1 MSSVRRALF
10 PTVSSPERQIVTNK
24 EDIMQSLN
32 RLFKPASI
40 AVIGA
45 SEVPG
50 KAAERRT
57 RSLIQGGYPGKVFL
71 INPKR
76 DTLFG
81 RKAYP
86 SILDIGEE
94 VDLVMVVVAPK
105 LIPQAVA
112 DSIKMHAKGIVIIT
126 AGLGETGEEGKRIE
140 AEVLRTATAGGA
152 KIIGPNCSGLFSASG
167 NMNLLGVPPIKQGPL
182 AVIAQSGN
190 IIDSLTHYAEMRG
203 VGLSHIISAGNAIGV
218 KFHEYIDYLGQDE
231 GTKAILVYME
241 GIKEGGE
248 IVRVAREVSKRKPI
262 VILKVGRSNAGARA
276 AASHTGSLAAA
287 DAVVDAAF
295 RQAGIVRVT
304 NVDEM
309 FDVAMSFANMP
320 LPKGNRVAIV
330 SEGGGDNS
338 VAADNAEHFGLEV
351 PVLPLA
357 TQERIRPFLLAGMP
371 ASNPI
376 DYGGTAEENPDMINK
391 VVEVLM
397 EEQGID
403 AVYITGFF
411 GGFKE
416 IIAPHVGELEEK
428 TSRELVR
435 LMGQYKKPIAVHTSF
450 AQAPFRSMQILSENG
465 VLLTPSSER
474 AAQCLA
480 YMAKFVA
487 RRGKLGLARPL
498 PAMPADVDKVRTLI
512 AEVKQAGR
520 KNLLETEARE
530 LLAYYGVSLP
540 PATLAKTAD
549 EAAAAATA
557 IGFPVA
563 LKIVSPAIIHK
574 SDAGGILL
582 NLRNEA
588 AVREGF
594 VKVVANASRASG
606 PEKILGV
613 LVAPMAPKGQEC
625 IVGMIRNP
633 QFGAVLMFGLGGI
646 FVEVLKDVSFRVAP
660 PSDLDLEEMIH
671 EIKGYPLLGGVRG
684 QKPKD
689 TVILKDLLRRIA
701 QMAADHP
708 EIQEVDINPII
719 VHEQGASIVDARII
733 IA

>member
-1 MSSVRRALF
+1 
-10 PTVSSPERQIVTNK
+10 
-24 EDIMQSLN
+24 MQSLN
-32 RLFKPASI
+32 RLFNPSSV

-45 SEVPG
+45 SEIPG

-57 RSLIQGGYPGKVFL
+57 RSLIQGGYPGKIFL

-105 LIPQAVA
+105 LIPQSVA
-112 DSIKMHAKGIVIIT
+112 DSVKMNAKGIVIIT
-126 AGLGETGEEGKRIE
+126 AGLGETGAEGKKIE
-140 AEVLRTATAGGA
+140 AEILRTATEGGA

-167 NMNLLGVPPIKQGPL
+167 TMNLLGVPPIKKGPL

-190 IIDSLTHYAEMRG
+190 IIDSITHYAEIRG

-218 KFHEYIDYLGQDE
+218 QFHEYIDYLGQDE
-231 GTKAILVYME
+231 ATKVILMYME
-241 GIKEGGE
+241 GIKEGAQ
-248 IVRVAREVSKRKPI
+248 IVQVAREVSKRKPI
-262 VILKVGRSNAGARA
+262 VILKVGRSKAGARA
-276 AASHTGSLAAA
+276 AASHTGSLAAD
-287 DAVVDAAF
+287 DAIVDAAF

-320 LPKGNRVAIV
+320 LSKGNRVGIV

-351 PVLPLA
+351 PVLPQP
-357 TQERIRPFLLAGMP
+357 TQDKIRPFLLAGMP

-397 EEQGID
+397 EEPTVD
-403 AVYITGFF
+403 SVYVTGFF

-428 TSRELVR
+428 TSRELAR
-435 LMGQYKKPIAVHTSF
+435 LMRQHGKPIAVHTSF
-450 AQAPFRSMQILSENG
+450 AQAPFRSMEILSENG
-465 VLLTPSSER
+465 VLLTASSER
-474 AAQCLA
+474 AAQCLG
-480 YMAKFVA
+480 YLAKFGT
-487 RRGKLGLARPL
+487 RREKLNRAKPL
-498 PAMPADVDKVRTLI
+498 PPIPAD
-512 AEVKQAGR
+512 AVKAKILLDAVQQTGR

-530 LLAYYGVSLP
+530 LLVLYGVALP
-540 PATLAKTAD
+540 PAVLAKTSD
-549 EAAAAATA
+549 EAAAAAVSM
-557 IGFPVA
+557 GFPVA
-563 LKIVSPAIIHK
+563 LKIVSPEIIHK

-582 NLRNEA
+582 NLGSQET
-588 AVREGF
+588 VREGF
-594 VKVVANASRASG
+594 AKVLANAAKVSR
-606 PEKILGV
+606 PEKVLGV
-613 LVAPMAPKGQEC
+613 LVASMAPKGQEC
-625 IVGMIRNP
+625 IIGMIRNP

-646 FVEVLKDVSFRVAP
+646 FVEVLKDVAFRVTP
-660 PSDLDLEEMIH
+660 PTDLDLEEMLH
-671 EIKGYPLLGGVRG
+671 EIKGYPLLAGVRG

-689 TVILKDLLRRIA
+689 TVILKDVLQRIA
-701 QMAADHP
+701 QLAANHP

-719 VHEQGASIVDARII
+719 VHEHGASIVDARII

>member
-1 MSSVRRALF
+1 M
-10 PTVSSPERQIVTNK
+10 E
-24 EDIMQSLN
+24 SLN
-32 RLFKPASI
+32 RLFKPASV

-57 RSLIQGGYPGKVFL
+57 RSLIRGGYPGKIFL

-86 SILDIGEE
+86 SILDIGED
-94 VDLVMVVVAPK
+94 VDLVMIVVAPK

-112 DSIKMHAKGIVIIT
+112 DSVKMHTKGIVIIT

-140 AEVLRTATAGGA
+140 AEILRTATEGGA
-152 KIIGPNCSGLFSASG
+152 KIIGPNCSGLFCASG
-167 NMNLLGVPPIKQGPL
+167 VMNLLGVPPIQKGPL

-190 IIDSLTHYAEMRG
+190 IIDSITHYAEMRG
-203 VGLSHIISAGNAIGV
+203 VGLSHIISAGNAIGIQ
-218 KFHEYIDYLGQDE
+218 FHEYIDYLGQDKE
-231 GTKAILVYME
+231 TKAILMYME
-241 GIKEGGE
+241 GIKEGNE
-248 IVRVAREVSKRKPI
+248 IVRVARKVSKSKPI
-262 VILKVGRSNAGARA
+262 IILKVGRSMAGARA
-276 AASHTGSLAAA
+276 AASHTGSLAAD

-295 RQAGIVRVT
+295 RQSGIIRVT

-309 FDVAMSFANMP
+309 FDIAMAFANMP

-338 VAADNAEHFGLEV
+338 VAADNAEHFGLDV
-351 PVLPLA
+351 PVLSQA
-357 TQERIRPFLLAGMP
+357 TQDRIRPFLLAGMP

-391 VVEVLM
+391 IVEVLM
-397 EEQGID
+397 ED
-403 AVYITGFF
+403 KTVDSVYVTGFF

-416 IIAPHVGELEEK
+416 IIAPHIGELEEK
-428 TSRELVR
+428 ASQELVR
-435 LMGQYKKPIAVHTSF
+435 LMRQYGKPIAVHTSF
-450 AQAPFRSMQILSENG
+450 AQAPFRSMEILSKNG

-480 YMAKFVA
+480 YMARFS
-487 RRGKLGLARPL
+487 RRREKLDLAVPL
-498 PAMPADVDKVRTLI
+498 PAIPADVDNVRALI
-512 AEVKQAGR
+512 EAVGRTGR

-530 LLAYYGVSLP
+530 ILSLYDVALP
-540 PATLAKTAD
+540 PAELAKTSD
-549 EAAAAATA
+549 DAAAAATA
-557 IGFPVA
+557 VGFPVA
-563 LKIVSPAIIHK
+563 LKIVSPEIIHK

-582 NLRNEA
+582 NLGDEA

-594 VKVVANASRASG
+594 AQIVANAAKISG

-613 LVAPMAPKGQEC
+613 LVSPMARKGQEC
-625 IVGMIRNP
+625 IVGMTRNP
-633 QFGAVLMFGLGGI
+633 HFGAVLMFGLGGI
-646 FVEVLKDVSFRVAP
+646 FVEVLKDVSFRVIP
-660 PSDLDLEEMIH
+660 LNDLDLEEMIH
-671 EIKGYPLLGGVRG
+671 EIKGYPLLGGVRS

-689 TVILKDLLRRIA
+689 IGILKDVLRKIA
-701 QMAADHP
+701 QLAADHP
-708 EIQEVDINPII
+708 EIREVDINPII
-719 VHEQGASIVDARII
+719 IHEQGASVVDARII
-733 IA
+733 LT

>member
-1 MSSVRRALF
+1 
-10 PTVSSPERQIVTNK
+10 
-24 EDIMQSLN
+24 LN
-32 RLFKPASI
+32 RLFKPASV

-57 RSLIQGGYPGKVFL
+57 RSLIQGGYPGKIFL

-86 SILDIGEE
+86 SILDIGED

-112 DSIKMHAKGIVIIT
+112 DSVKMHAKGIVIIT

-140 AEVLRTATAGGA
+140 AEILRTATEGGA
-152 KIIGPNCSGLFSASG
+152 KIIGPNCSGLFSAAG
-167 NMNLLGVPPIKQGPL
+167 DMNLLGVPPIQKGPL

-190 IIDSLTHYAEMRG
+190 IIDSITHCAKMRG

-218 KFHEYIDYLGQDE
+218 QFHEYIDYLGQDE
-231 GTKAILVYME
+231 GTQVILMYME

-248 IVRVAREVSKRKPI
+248 IVRAAREVSQRKPV
-262 VILKVGRSNAGARA
+262 VILKVGRSGAGARA

-295 RQAGIVRVT
+295 RQAGIVRVS

-309 FDVAMSFANMP
+309 FDVAMAFANMP

-351 PVLPLA
+351 PVLPPA

-391 VVEVLM
+391 VVETLM

-403 AVYITGFF
+403 SVYVTGFF

-435 LMGQYKKPIAVHTSF
+435 LMRQYGKPIAVHTSF
-450 AQAPFRSMQILSENG
+450 ALAPFRSMEILSENG

-474 AAQCLA
+474 AAKCLA
-480 YMAKFVA
+480 YMAKFGT
-487 RRGKLGLARPL
+487 RREKLALARPL
-498 PAMPADVDKVRTLI
+498 PAVKVDAAMARTLI
-512 AEVKQAGR
+512 EAVKRAGR

-530 LLAYYGVSLP
+530 LLSLYGVALP
-540 PATLAKTAD
+540 PATLAKTPD
-549 EAAAAATA
+549 EAADAAKAV
-557 IGFPVA
+557 GFPVA
-563 LKIVSPAIIHK
+563 LKIVSPEIIHK

-582 NLRNEA
+582 NLGDEQ

-594 VKVVANASRASG
+594 AKVVANAEKVSS
-606 PEKILGV
+606 PEKVLGV
-613 LVAPMAPKGQEC
+613 LVAPMAQKGQEC
-625 IVGMIRNP
+625 IIGMIRNP
-633 QFGAVLMFGLGGI
+633 QFGAVIMFGLGGI

-660 PSDLDLEEMIH
+660 PSDLDLDEMIH
-671 EIKGYPLLGGVRG
+671 EIKGYPLLCGVRG

-689 TVILKDLLRRIA
+689 TGILKEVLQRVA
-701 QMAADHP
+701 QLAADHP

-719 VHEQGASIVDARII
+719 VHEQGASVVDARII
-733 IA
+733 IT

>member
-1 MSSVRRALF
+1 M
-10 PTVSSPERQIVTNK
+10 E
-24 EDIMQSLN
+24 SLK
-32 RLFKPASI
+32 RLFNPASI

-57 RSLIQGGYPGKVFL
+57 RSLILGGYPGKIFL

-81 RKAYP
+81 EKAYP
-86 SILDIGEE
+86 SILDIGQE

-112 DSIKMHAKGIVIIT
+112 DSVKMRAKGIVIIT
-126 AGLGETGEEGKRIE
+126 AGLGETGEAGKRIE
-140 AEVLRTATAGGA
+140 ADILRIATEGGA
-152 KIIGPNCSGLFSASG
+152 KIIGPNCSGLFCASG
-167 NMNLLGVPPIKQGPL
+167 AMNLLGVPPIKKGPL

-190 IIDSLTHYAEMRG
+190 IIDSITHYAEMRG

-218 KFHEYIDYLGQDE
+218 QFHEYIDYLGQDE
-231 GTKAILVYME
+231 GTKAILMYME

-248 IVRVAREVSKRKPI
+248 IVRVARDVSRRKPVI
-262 VILKVGRSNAGARA
+262 ILKVGRSKAGARA
-276 AASHTGSLAAA
+276 AASHTGSLAAD

-309 FDVAMSFANMP
+309 FDVAMAFANMP

-351 PVLPLA
+351 PVLPQA

-391 VVEVLM
+391 IVEALM

-403 AVYITGFF
+403 SVYVTGFF

-428 TSRELVR
+428 TSQELVR
-435 LMGQYKKPIAVHTSF
+435 LMRQFGKPIAVHTSF
-450 AQAPFRSMQILSENG
+450 AQAPFRSMEILSENG

-480 YMAKFVA
+480 HMAKFST
-487 RRGKLGLARPL
+487 RRDKLALARPL
-498 PAMPADVDKVRTLI
+498 PAIQADAAAARTLI
-512 AEVKQAGR
+512 EGVKQAGR

-530 LLAYYGVSLP
+530 LLTLYGIPLP
-540 PATLAKTAD
+540 PAKLAKTAE
-549 EAAAAATA
+549 EAAAAASA
-557 IGFPVA
+557 VGFPVA
-563 LKIVSPAIIHK
+563 LKIVSPEIIHK

-582 NLRNEA
+582 NLGNEK

-594 VKVVANASRASG
+594 AKVVANAGKISR
-606 PEKILGV
+606 PEKVLGV

-625 IVGMIRNP
+625 IIGMIRNP

-660 PSDLDLEEMIH
+660 PSDLDLDEMIH
-671 EIKGYPLLGGVRG
+671 EIKGYPLLAGVRG

-689 TVILKDLLRRIA
+689 TAILKELLQRVA
-701 QMAADHP
+701 QLTTDHP
-708 EIQEVDINPII
+708 EIQEVDINPVI
-719 VHEQGASIVDARII
+719 VHEEGASVVDARII
-733 IA
+733 IT

>member
-1 MSSVRRALF
+1 M
-10 PTVSSPERQIVTNK
+10 E
-24 EDIMQSLN
+24 SLS
-32 RLFKPASI
+32 RLFKPASV

-57 RSLIQGGYPGKVFL
+57 RSLIQGGYPGKIFL

-94 VDLVMVVVAPK
+94 VDLVMVVVSPK
-105 LIPQAVA
+105 LIGQAVA
-112 DSIKMHAKGIVIIT
+112 DSVKMHAKGIVIIT
-126 AGLGETGEEGKRIE
+126 AGLGETGEEGKKIE
-140 AEVLRTATAGGA
+140 AQILHTATEGGA
-152 KIIGPNCSGLFSASG
+152 KIIGPNCSGLFSAAG
-167 NMNLLGVPPIKQGPL
+167 AMNLLGVPPIKKGPL

-190 IIDSLTHYAEMRG
+190 IIDSITHYAEMRG

-218 KFHEYIDYLGQDE
+218 KFHEYIEYLGRDE
-231 GTKAILVYME
+231 GTRAILMYME

-248 IVRVAREVSKRKPI
+248 IVRVAREVSKIKPVI
-262 VILKVGRSNAGARA
+262 ILKVGRSSAGARA
-276 AASHTGSLAAA
+276 AASHTGSLAAD

-338 VAADNAEHFGLEV
+338 VAADNSDHFGLEV
-351 PVLPLA
+351 PVLPQP
-357 TQERIRPFLLAGMP
+357 TQEKIRPFLLAGMP

-391 VVEVLM
+391 VVEALM

-403 AVYITGFF
+403 SIYVTGFF

-428 TSRELVR
+428 TARELVR
-435 LMGQYKKPIAVHTSF
+435 LMGQYGKPIAVHTSF
-450 AQAPFRSMQILSENG
+450 AQAPFPSMQILAENG

-480 YMAKFVA
+480 YMAKFAV
-487 RRGKLGLARPL
+487 RRNKLRIARP
-498 PAMPADVDKVRTLI
+498 MPAIGADAGRARTLI
-512 AEVKQAGR
+512 GGVKGQGR

-530 LLAYYGVSLP
+530 LLTLYGIALP
-540 PATLAKTAD
+540 PAKLSKTAD
-549 EAAAAATA
+549 DAAEAAAAL
-557 IGFPVA
+557 GFPVA
-563 LKIVSPAIIHK
+563 LKIVSPDIIHK

-582 NLRNEA
+582 NLGDET

-594 VKVVANASRASG
+594 AKVVANASRVSSA
-606 PEKILGV
+606 EKVLGV
-613 LVAPMAPKGQEC
+613 LVAPMARKGQEC

-660 PSDLDLEEMIH
+660 PYDLDLEEMIH

-684 QKPKD
+684 QQPKD
-689 TVILKDLLRRIA
+689 TGILKDLLQRVA
-701 QMAADHP
+701 QMAIDHP
-708 EIQEVDINPII
+708 EISEVDINPII

-733 IA
+733 ID

>member
-1 MSSVRRALF
+1 M
-10 PTVSSPERQIVTNK
+10 E
-24 EDIMQSLN
+24 SLN

-57 RSLIQGGYPGKVFL
+57 RSLIQGGYSGKIFL

-86 SILDIGEE
+86 SILDVGEE
-94 VDLVMVVVAPK
+94 VELVMVVVAPK

-112 DSIKMHAKGIVIIT
+112 DSVKMHAKGIVIIT

-140 AEVLRTATAGGA
+140 AEILRTATEGGA

-167 NMNLLGVPPIKQGPL
+167 DMNLLGVPPIRKGPL

-190 IIDSLTHYAEMRG
+190 IIDSITHYAQMRG

-218 KFHEYIDYLGQDE
+218 QFHEYIDYLGRDE
-231 GTKAILVYME
+231 ATKAILMYME

-248 IVRVAREVSKRKPI
+248 IVRVAREVSRRKPI
-262 VILKVGRSNAGARA
+262 VILKVGRSKAGARA
-276 AASHTGSLAAA
+276 AASHTGSLAA
-287 DAVVDAAF
+287 DDSIVDAAF
-295 RQAGIVRVT
+295 RQAGIVRVA

-320 LPKGNRVAIV
+320 IPKGRRVAIV

-351 PVLPLA
+351 PVL
-357 TQERIRPFLLAGMP
+357 TQAAQDRIRPFLLAGMP

-397 EEQGID
+397 QEEMVD
-403 AVYITGFF
+403 SVYVTGFF
-411 GGFKE
+411 GGFRE
-416 IIAPHVGELEEK
+416 IIAPHIGELEER

-435 LMGQYKKPIAVHTSF
+435 LMRQYGKPIAIHTSF
-450 AQAPFRSMQILSENG
+450 AQAPFPSMQILNENG

-480 YMAKFVA
+480 YMARFAEK
-487 RRGKLGLARPL
+487 RKKLALARPL
-498 PAMPADVDKVRTLI
+498 PAIQADKAAAGTLI
-512 AEVKQAGR
+512 EGVKRAGR

-530 LLAYYGVSLP
+530 LLSLYGIPLP
-540 PATLAKTAD
+540 PARLAKTPE
-549 EAAAAATA
+549 EAAAAAA
-557 IGFPVA
+557 AVGFPIA
-563 LKIVSPAIIHK
+563 LKIVSPEILHK

-582 NLRNEA
+582 NLADEK

-594 VKVVANASRASG
+594 ATVVANAGKVSR
-606 PEKILGV
+606 PEKIFGV
-613 LVAPMAPKGQEC
+613 LVAPMARKGQEC
-625 IVGMIRNP
+625 IIGMIRNP

-646 FVEVLKDVSFRVAP
+646 FVEVLKDVSFRVIP
-660 PSDLDLEEMIH
+660 PTDLDLEEMVH
-671 EIKGYPLLGGVRG
+671 EIKGYPLLAGVRG

-689 TVILKDLLRRIA
+689 TGILKEILRSLA
-701 QMAADHP
+701 QLAEDHP
-708 EIQEVDINPII
+708 EIREVDINPVI
-719 VHEQGASIVDARII
+719 VHEQGASVVDARFII
-733 IA
+733 T

>member
-1 MSSVRRALF
+1 MME
-10 PTVSSPERQIVTNK
+10 T
-24 EDIMQSLN
+24 LN
-32 RLFKPASI
+32 RLFNPSSV

-57 RSLIQGGYPGKVFL
+57 RSLIQGGYRGKIFL

-81 RKAYP
+81 KKTYP
-86 SILDIGEE
+86 SILDIGQE
-94 VDLVMVVVAPK
+94 VDLVMVVVSPK

-112 DSIKMHAKGIVIIT
+112 DSVKMRARGIVIIT
-126 AGLGETGEEGKRIE
+126 AGLGETGEAGKRIE
-140 AEVLRTATAGGA
+140 AEILRIATEGGA
-152 KIIGPNCSGLFSASG
+152 KIIGPNCSGLFSAAG
-167 NMNLLGVPPIKQGPL
+167 NMNLLGVPPVRKGPL

-190 IIDSLTHYAEMRG
+190 IIDSITHYAEMRG

-218 KFHEYIDYLGQDE
+218 QFHEYIDYLGQDE
-231 GTKAILVYME
+231 ATRAILMYME
-241 GIKEGGE
+241 GIKEGAQ
-248 IVRVAREVSKRKPI
+248 IVRAAREVSRRKPVI
-262 VILKVGRSNAGARA
+262 ILKVGRSTAGARA
-276 AASHTGSLAAA
+276 AASHTGSLAAD

-295 RQAGIVRVT
+295 LQAGIVRVA

-309 FDVAMSFANMP
+309 FDVAISFANMP

-338 VAADNAEHFGLEV
+338 VAADNADHFGLKV
-351 PVLPLA
+351 PVLPQ
-357 TQERIRPFLLAGMP
+357 TVQEKIRPFLLPGMP

-397 EEQGID
+397 QEESVD
-403 AVYITGFF
+403 AVYMTGFF

-435 LMGQYKKPIAVHTSF
+435 LMRQHEKPIAVHTSF
-450 AQAPFRSMQILSENG
+450 AHAPFPSMKILNENG
-465 VLLTPSSER
+465 ILLTSSSER

-480 YMAKFVA
+480 CMAKFAA
-487 RRGKLGLARPL
+487 RRGKLALSRPL
-498 PAMPADVDKVRTLI
+498 PAVHADAAGAVTLLD
-512 AEVKQAGR
+512 AVKRDGR

-530 LLAYYGVSLP
+530 LLSLYGIPMP
-540 PATLAKTAD
+540 PARLAKTTEEAS
-549 EAAAAATA
+549 AAAASF
-557 IGFPVA
+557 GFPAA
-563 LKIVSPAIIHK
+563 LKIVSPEILHK

-582 NLRNEA
+582 NLADEK

-594 VKVVANASRASG
+594 AQVVANAGKVSL
-606 PEKILGV
+606 PEKVLGV
-613 LVAPMAPKGQEC
+613 LIAPMAPKGQEC
-625 IVGMIRNP
+625 IIGMIRNP
-633 QFGAVLMFGLGGI
+633 QFGAVVMFGLGGI
-646 FVEVLKDVSFRVAP
+646 FVEVLKDVSFRVVP
-660 PSDLDLEEMIH
+660 LTDLDVGEMIH
-671 EIKGYPLLGGVRG
+671 EIKGYPLLAGVRG

-689 TVILKDLLRRIA
+689 TGTLKEILRRLA
-701 QMAADHP
+701 QLAADHP
-708 EIQEVDINPII
+708 EIQEVDINPVI
-719 VHEQGASIVDARII
+719 VHEQGASIVDARVIL
-733 IA
+733 A